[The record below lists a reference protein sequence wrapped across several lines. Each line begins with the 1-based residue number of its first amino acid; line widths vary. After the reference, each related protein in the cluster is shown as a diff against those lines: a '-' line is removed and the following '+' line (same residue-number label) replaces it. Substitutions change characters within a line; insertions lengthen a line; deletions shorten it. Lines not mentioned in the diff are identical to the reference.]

1 MRLTIL
7 PALRAATVAALLM
20 PLAGC
25 AAGDRAAAPSTV
37 RDSAGIQIVESAAP
51 LRSGA
56 EERAFPAEPALQIGE
71 LEEEG
76 PYLFH
81 SVRTALLLQDGGI
94 LVADGGAREL
104 RYFDAGGEHIRTVG
118 GQGGGPGEFMAM
130 AVPHLLPGDSVV
142 VPDMGR
148 RSIHIVD
155 PDGAAV
161 RTWGRMGGGVL
172 PGGRA
177 LRSAIM
183 RPDGPSDGYSRD
195 SVALVLQDQ
204 ADATLD
210 TIARLPGGE
219 SWSAVRQQGELTMVE
234 AGTIPFGLRQNVEN
248 DGERIYHGD
257 GSSFQVTVRA
267 LDGTVQR
274 LARIMR
280 PRLPVDDAL
289 WARYRET
296 ELAGASA
303 AGRSAVENR
312 LGTFP
317 RPDSVPAF
325 MQILTTRDGG
335 LWLQH
340 YPLPGDSTSTWSM
353 LDADGRWLGDVTT
366 PPRFRVTDARADTVL
381 GVWRDELDVSYIRVY
396 HLTPRQQP

>member
-1 MRLTIL
+1 M
-7 PALRAATVAALLM
+7 RAALACAIAWATAA
-20 PLAGC
+20 C
-25 AAGDRAAAPSTV
+25 AAGDRAAAPFTV
-37 RDSAGIQIVESAAP
+37 RDSAGIQIVESVAP

-56 EERAFPAEPALQIGE
+56 EERTFPAEPALQIGE

-81 SVRTALLLQDGGI
+81 SVRTALLLEDGGF

-104 RYFDAGGEHIRTVG
+104 RYFDAGGEHVRTVG

-130 AVPHLLPGDSVV
+130 AVPHLLPGDSVI
-142 VPDMGR
+142 VPDLGR

-155 PDGAAV
+155 PNGGSV

-177 LRSAIM
+177 LRSATM
-183 RPDGPSDGYSRD
+183 HPDGPTDGYSRD

-204 ADATLD
+204 AGAPLD

-219 SWSAVRQQGELTMVE
+219 SWSSVRQQGELTLVE
-234 AGTIPFGLRQNVEN
+234 AGTIPFGLRQNVED
-248 DGERIYHGD
+248 DGQRIYHGD
-257 GSSFQVTVRA
+257 GSTFQVTVRA

-280 PRLPVDDAL
+280 PRRPVDDAL
-289 WARYRET
+289 WERHREH
-296 ELAGASA
+296 ELAGTSEA
-303 AGRSAVENR
+303 ARPAVENR
-312 LGTFP
+312 LRTFP

-325 MQILTTRDGG
+325 MQILTARDGG

-340 YPLPGDSTSTWSM
+340 YPLPGDSTATWSM
-353 LDADGRWLGDVTT
+353 LDVGGRWLGDVTT
-366 PPRFRVTDARADTVL
+366 PPRFRVTDVRADTVL